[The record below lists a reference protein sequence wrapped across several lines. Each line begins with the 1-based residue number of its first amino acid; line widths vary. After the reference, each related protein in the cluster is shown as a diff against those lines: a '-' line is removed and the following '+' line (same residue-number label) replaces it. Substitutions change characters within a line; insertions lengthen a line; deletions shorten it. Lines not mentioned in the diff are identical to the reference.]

1 MSAAPSFIAGF
12 VEQAEA
18 KLFELNT
25 FRWPSPK
32 YRADPVGYFRDILGV
47 EPWSVQRTVLEAVRD
62 NPRVAWKAG
71 RRVSKSNT
79 AGGLALWFYSSF
91 DDSRVVM
98 TAPVARQVEG
108 ILWRETR
115 MMKMRAGKC
124 VRCKLEDPD
133 DSKIPRPCPHSAKI
147 DGKLSER
154 ASTGLTSVN
163 EDDEATFREIK
174 GYTADKIEAI
184 IGTAGTNLFF
194 LIDEASGISDEIVE
208 GIEGNR
214 AGWSATGT
222 GMVRM
227 LMTGNPT
234 KASGEFYEAHEGNKK
249 SFYFTITTSS
259 AESPNVVE
267 GREVVPGLATRDWI
281 EEMGRMWGVESALYL
296 VHIEGKYAL
305 KEDGKIFSVHTIAE
319 SMARWDGTSSEGRL
333 YIGLDPAGP
342 SGSGDESVFAP
353 RRGLKLLELLGLRGL
368 TADAHLVHLV
378 SMIGRMKL
386 PRETPVVVLD
396 REGSV
401 GAEVYGV
408 FRAYLERH
416 PFAFELVAI
425 RASDR
430 ALRQPDIYDRQRDAL
445 TANLENWMRSGGSI
459 VEDAML
465 EKELHSHEWKQQTNG
480 RLKVT
485 PKVDVKKLLGR
496 SPDRYDALALSA
508 WEPLSLRQQSLE
520 EDGDDD
526 DDDDLAV
533 GSNASDIDPYG
544 GGGVDPYG

>member
-115 MMKMRAGKC
+115 MMKMRSGKC

-184 IGTAGTNLFF
+184 LGTAGANLFF
-194 LIDEASGISDEIVE
+194 MGDEASGIHDEIFA
-208 GIEGNR
+208 GLEGNR
-214 AGWSATGT
+214 AGWSKTGS
-222 GMVRM
+222 GMVR
-227 LMTGNPT
+227 LLLTGNPT
-234 KASGEFYEAHEGNKK
+234 KPSGEFYEAHEGNKK
-249 SFYFTITTSS
+249 AFYFSITTSS
-259 AESPNVVE
+259 AESPNVTE
-267 GREVVPGLATRDWI
+267 GREVVPGLATADWI

-319 SMARWDGTSSEGRL
+319 ATARWEGTSTDGRL

-342 SGSGDESVFAP
+342 SGSGDETVYSP
-353 RRGLKLLELLGLRGL
+353 RRGMKQLELLAMRGV
-368 TADAHLVHLV
+368 TAEAHLVHLL
-378 SMIGRMKL
+378 SMIGRL
-386 PRETPVVVLD
+386 RIPRETPVVVLD

-401 GAEVYGV
+401 GAEVFGV
-408 FRAYLERH
+408 MKAYLAKH
-416 PFAFELVAI
+416 KGAFELVGI

-430 ALRQPDIYDRQRDAL
+430 AMRQPDIYDRQRDCL
-445 TANLENWMRSGGSI
+445 TANLEIWMRGGGAI

-465 EKELHSHEWKQQTNG
+465 AKELNTHEWKQQASG
-480 RLKVT
+480 KLKVT
-485 PKVDVKKLLGR
+485 PKLDIKKSLGR
-496 SPDRYDALALSA
+496 SPDRYDALALST
-508 WEPLSLRQQSLE
+508 WEPLSLRQ
-520 EDGDDD
+520 DAVDDD
-526 DDDDLAV
+526 DDDDDDDDIALAQ
-533 GSNASDIDPYG
+533 DIDPYG
-544 GGGVDPYG
+544 GGGVDPY